1 MQVQCIESH
10 NSEIFIIGR
19 KYDAMRYGVGRVLI
33 MQDELV
39 SDFNDGDEWIGYERI
54 SFVDGSRDVE
64 IPALTLFRWVM

>member
-1 MQVQCIESH
+1 MQVQCIEIH

-54 SFVDGSRDVE
+54 SFVDGSMDVE
-64 IPALTLFRWVM
+64 IPALALFRWVM

>member
-1 MQVQCIESH
+1 MQVQCIESQ

-39 SDFNDGDEWIGYERI
+39 SDFNNGDEWIGYERI
-54 SFVDGSRDVE
+54 SFVDGSMDVE
-64 IPALTLFRWVM
+64 IPALALFRWIM

>member
-10 NSEIFIIGR
+10 NSEIFIIGS

-54 SFVDGSRDVE
+54 SFVDGSMDVE
-64 IPALTLFRWVM
+64 IPALALFRWVM

>member
-10 NSEIFIIGR
+10 NSEIFIIGS

-39 SDFNDGDEWIGYERI
+39 SYFNDGDEWIGYERI
-54 SFVDGSRDVE
+54 SFVDGSMDVE
-64 IPALTLFRWVM
+64 IPALALFRWVM